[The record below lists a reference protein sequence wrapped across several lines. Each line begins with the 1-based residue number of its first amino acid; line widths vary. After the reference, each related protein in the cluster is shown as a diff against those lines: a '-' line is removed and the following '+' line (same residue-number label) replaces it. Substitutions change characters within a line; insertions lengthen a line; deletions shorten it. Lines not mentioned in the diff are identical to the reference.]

1 MTHDAK
7 THAAKFHS
15 PALILG
21 FCFCLIAATSPA
33 VAQAFRH
40 PFAVGAQ
47 EGGVG
52 HVSAL
57 SAWIIGQESRFYLL
71 LEHSLSGARHSTV
84 ALAGLMAL
92 GFAYGVFHAAG
103 PGHGKAVITSYMVSN
118 ERALRRGIVISFLA
132 ALLQGLVAIVVIGC
146 AALIFNATA
155 QRMTATAHILE
166 LAAYCGIILLGIM
179 LVLRKGSALLRSIRA
194 MLAESAPRWTL
205 DSGAEL
211 AATDGLGSGMPPG
224 VMRAF
229 ANVPQRAAELPRQRP
244 MFRATAASDATSHLE
259 DCGPQCGHVLAL
271 DPRQLDE
278 GFSLKSAALTVVTAG
293 ARPCSGAI
301 LVLVFSLAQG
311 IFLIGVWTVLAMALG
326 TALTTAG
333 LATTAVFGKKL
344 AVRLAGRRQSRRA
357 QIIAQTI
364 EVGAALCVLVFGA
377 VLLYAS
383 WTGMM
388 TVG

>member
-1 MTHDAK
+1 MKHDTK
-7 THAAKFHS
+7 KPGAKFYGI
-15 PALILG
+15 ALVLG
-21 FCFCLIAATSPA
+21 VCCCVIAATNPA
-33 VAQAFRH
+33 AAQAFRH

-47 EGGVG
+47 EGAVG
-52 HVSAL
+52 HVSGL

-71 LEHSLSGARHSTV
+71 LEHALSSAKHSGV

-155 QRMTATAHILE
+155 QRMTAAAHILE

-179 LVLRKGSALLRSIRA
+179 LAFQKGSALVRSIRA
-194 MLAESAPRWTL
+194 MLADSTPRWAL
-205 DSGAEL
+205 GSQAGW
-211 AATDGLGSGMPPG
+211 AATDGIGSGMAPG
-224 VMRAF
+224 IMRAF
-229 ANVPQRAAELPRQRP
+229 ANMPQRAAEAPRQRS
-244 MFRATAASDATSHLE
+244 MFRATAASDAAPHLE
-259 DCGPQCGHVLAL
+259 DCGPQCGHVLVL
-271 DPRQLDE
+271 DPRQLGD
-278 GFSLKSAALTVVTAG
+278 GFSLKSAALTIVTAG

-311 IFLIGVWTVLAMALG
+311 IFLIGIGTVLAMALG

-344 AVRLAGRRQSRRA
+344 AMRLAGRRQSRRT
-357 QIIAQTI
+357 QLIAQTI

>member
-1 MTHDAK
+1 MKHDAK
-7 THAAKFHS
+7 KHGAKVYGIAAL
-15 PALILG
+15 ALG
-21 FCFCLIAATSPA
+21 FCFCMIVTHCAR
-33 VAQAFRH
+33 AQAFRH

-47 EGGVG
+47 EDAVG
-52 HVSAL
+52 RVSGL

-71 LEHSLSGARHSTV
+71 LEHALSSARHSGV
-84 ALAGLMAL
+84 AFAGLMAL

-132 ALLQGLVAIVVIGC
+132 ALLQGLVAIAVIGC

-155 QRMTATAHILE
+155 QRMTAAAHVLE
-166 LAAYCGIILLGIM
+166 LAAYCGIILLGLM
-179 LVLRKGSALLRSIRA
+179 LVFSKGSSLLRTIRD
-194 MLAESAPRWTL
+194 MRTESAPRWTL
-205 DSGAEL
+205 RPKTEL
-211 AATDGLGSGMPPG
+211 APDGIGSGISQS
-224 VMRAF
+224 VVRAF
-229 ANVPQRAAELPRQRP
+229 ASAPQRATETPARRP
-244 MFRATAASDATSHLE
+244 MFRATAASDVARHLE

-271 DPRQLDE
+271 DPRQLGD

-311 IFLIGVWTVLAMALG
+311 IFPIGVGTVLAMALG

-333 LATTAVFGKKL
+333 LATTAVFGKKF

-357 QIIAQTI
+357 QLLGQII

-377 VLLYAS
+377 ALLYAS